1 MPQKKQ
7 GTLQAA
13 APAPINVI
21 TGTANQDFLIGT
33 PGADLMLGMGGWGD
47 TLYGRG
53 GNDILR
59 GSDEVDFLSGE
70 DGDDRLHGGGD
81 IDFLHGGIGQ
91 DLLFGEDGAD
101 ILGGGPGDDKLWGG
115 AGQDFANGQDGNDR
129 IHGDAD
135 ADFLA
140 GGAGRDTI
148 YGDAGDD
155 VLWGG
160 LDDDRLEGGA
170 DQDDLH
176 GGSGRDVLL
185 GGHGADALRGGLGDD
200 ALLGGGGHDR
210 LFGERGNDRLV
221 GGGGADHLFGDSG
234 SDYAM
239 QAVIK
244 LPVGETVARVAT
256 DGDTLV
262 ATASSGQIFF
272 YDVHTQ
278 KLTGSVD
285 TATQFSITADA
296 AVSDGRILVGTAPF
310 MSKPVTGIGLY
321 DIHGT
326 LLHTVANPVQGG
338 TPGFGSVIAL
348 DGDRAAVATNT
359 NLYLYDADTGALR
372 STFTLPPPDF
382 GEGWYVSEV
391 ELSGDTVALHAF
403 QSAGGSPAVTFVLD
417 ADTGALRH
425 KIYPAGIDLDEAG
438 TRDIALDGDTLIITE
453 PRDRVSLSVFDKV
466 HQYQS
471 DSGVLVR
478 TLDLGKPPESLTPVD
493 SHLVD
498 GVDVGV
504 GGGEILV
511 RETIRP
517 VQSGELGLS
526 VSPDFLLFDADD
538 GSLIQRIVN
547 ADADPEDRGTFALS
561 NGVLAMTTAS
571 QGGAGAIAL
580 YWRDQ
585 PGDGGLDY
593 LDGGAGDDVLTGG
606 PKADIFVMGQG
617 GGHDRIED
625 FDAAEGDRILVRGLG
640 TQGIGD
646 LAITDSQAGS
656 LIFRQGVSIE
666 LVGVDPADLSAQ
678 DFLFA

>member
-1 MPQKKQ
+1 MPQRTQKTPQ
-7 GTLQAA
+7 SAA
-13 APAPINVI
+13 LAPINVI
-21 TGTANQDFLIGT
+21 IGTANQDFLTGT
-33 PGADLMLGMGGWGD
+33 PGADLMLGLGGWGD

-59 GSDEVDFLSGE
+59 GGDEVDFLSGE

-81 IDFLHGGIGQ
+81 IDFLYGGIGQ
-91 DLLFGEDGAD
+91 DRLFGEDGAD
-101 ILGGGPGDDKLWGG
+101 ILHAGPGGDKLWGG
-115 AGQDFANGQDGNDR
+115 AGRDFANGQDGNDR

-148 YGDAGDD
+148 HGDAGDD

-160 LDDDRLEGGA
+160 LDNDRLEGNSGR
-170 DQDDLH
+170 DDLH

-185 GGHGADALRGGLGDD
+185 GGQGADALRGGLGDD
-200 ALLGGGGHDR
+200 ALWGGGEGDR
-210 LFGERGNDRLV
+210 LFGERDNDLLV
-221 GGGGADHLFGDSG
+221 GGAGADHLFGDSG

-239 QAVIK
+239 QAVVR
-244 LPVGETVARVAT
+244 LPASETMARVAT

-262 ATASSGQIFF
+262 ATASSGRMFF

-285 TATQFSITADA
+285 TATQFSFTADA

-310 MSKPVTGIGLY
+310 MPEPVTGVGLY

-326 LLHTVANPVQGG
+326 LLHTLANPVQGG

-348 DGDRAAVATNT
+348 DGDRAAVATDT
-359 NLYLYDADTGALR
+359 HLYLYDADTGALR
-372 STFTLPPPDF
+372 STFTLPPPNF

-403 QSAGGSPAVTFVLD
+403 YSAGGSPEVTFILD

-425 KIYPAGIDLDEAG
+425 EIHPVGNDLDEAG

-453 PRDRVSLSVFDKV
+453 PRDRVSLSIFEKV
-466 HQYQS
+466 HQYGS
-471 DSGVLVR
+471 DSGAFVR
-478 TLDLGKPPESLTPVD
+478 TLDLGEPPESLTPVN
-493 SHLVD
+493 SQLVD
-498 GVDVGV
+498 GVDVGA

-517 VQSGELGLS
+517 AVSGELGLS
-526 VSPDFLLFDADD
+526 VSPDLLLFDAED
-538 GSLIQRIVN
+538 GRLLQRIVEP
-547 ADADPEDRGTFALS
+547 DGDPEGGGVFALS
-561 NGVLAMTTAS
+561 DGVLAVSTAPR
-571 QGGAGAIAL
+571 GGSGAVAL
-580 YWRDQ
+580 YWRDR
-585 PGDGGLDY
+585 PSDGGRDR
-593 LDGGAGDDVLTGG
+593 LDGGAGDDVLIGG
-606 PKADIFVMGQG
+606 PKADLFVMKQD

-625 FDAAEGDRILVRGLG
+625 FDAEEGDRILVRGMG
-640 TQGIGD
+640 AQGIGD

-656 LIFRQGVSIE
+656 LISRQGVSIE
-666 LVGVDPADLSAQ
+666 LAGVDPADLSAQ
-678 DFLFA
+678 DFLFT